1 MTMKSTA
8 IFGVLIACALALAAP
23 ACADPPSNLYQQLE
37 SGHQT
42 RPAGVLRGVIEA
54 VDYSGGTLV
63 LRTSK
68 GPQQIAIVPS
78 TTIYNGNDYATL
90 SDLRKGQNAEIAV
103 VEVDGRLV
111 AQSIR
116 LK

>member
-1 MTMKSTA
+1 MKNTA
-8 IFGVLIACALALAAP
+8 LFGILIACALALAAP
-23 ACADPPSNLYQQLE
+23 ACADPPANLYQQLE

-42 RPAGVLRGVIEA
+42 RPAGVLRGTIDS
-54 VDYSGGTLV
+54 VDYSGGSLV
-63 LRTSK
+63 LHTSK
-68 GPQQIAIVPS
+68 GAQMIAIVPS

-103 VEVDGRLV
+103 IEVDGRLV

>member
-1 MTMKSTA
+1 MTMKSTL
-8 IFGVLIACALALAAP
+8 IFGVLISCALALAAP
-23 ACADPPSNLYQQLE
+23 ACADPPSNLYQQLQ

-42 RPAGVLRGVIEA
+42 HPAGTLRGVIDS
-54 VDYSGGTLV
+54 VDYSGGSLV

-68 GPQQIAIVPS
+68 GAQRIAIVPS

-103 VEVDGRLV
+103 VEVDGGLV